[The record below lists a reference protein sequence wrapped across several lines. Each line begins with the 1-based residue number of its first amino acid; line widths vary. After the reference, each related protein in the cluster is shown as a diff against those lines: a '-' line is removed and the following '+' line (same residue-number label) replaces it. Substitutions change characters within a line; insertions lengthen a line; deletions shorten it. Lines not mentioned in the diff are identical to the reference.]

1 MPPTPRLGRAPPAFA
16 SPRVVRCG
24 PLVLLTLQ
32 CAKHSAPIR
41 DASSRPR
48 SADARDAGLAAQAV
62 EGGQNRRQIIPLIE
76 AEIAKREDKRADD
89 GGRDLDDKSH
99 RRVRRR
105 AVARTCT
112 GWGRAAFLAPAK
124 RARLGI
130 AVSQVGD
137 RQRAAR
143 NGALGPPT
151 AGAVEGG
158 AACSPAK
165 DLRRAA
171 PPRHEWLSTPQ
182 ASQRGRGH
190 HGALNFGSAA
200 AISSPA
206 RAMARQGASVTA
218 PIALDWL

>member
-32 CAKHSAPIR
+32 CAKHSAPSR

-105 AVARTCT
+105 AVARTCP
-112 GWGRAAFLAPAK
+112 GWRRAPFLAPGGKSSVKAAMDALANV
-124 RARLGI
+124 RAEICNLETG
-130 AVSQVGD
+130 G
-137 RQRAAR
+137 RQR
-143 NGALGPPT
+143 
-151 AGAVEGG
+151 E
-158 AACSPAK
+158 
-165 DLRRAA
+165 
-171 PPRHEWLSTPQ
+171 
-182 ASQRGRGH
+182 
-190 HGALNFGSAA
+190 
-200 AISSPA
+200 
-206 RAMARQGASVTA
+206 
-218 PIALDWL
+218 